1 MDEEKDIINEETLE
15 EASENIAEEITEQAE
30 AAAEDAENA
39 AGAVEEEA
47 EKIAEKVS
55 EKKESTEKTFGR
67 KLLDD
72 TIDIVESTL
81 VTIFI
86 IGMIFTYLLHPVS
99 VVGGSM
105 NPTLKD
111 SDKIM
116 MSTVFFNLKYGDIIV
131 VDNDKAYD
139 IDENGDPVAVNID
152 GNRLKECI
160 IKRVIATP
168 GQEIDIR
175 DGKAYVD
182 GKELDEPY
190 VMKDARTDPL
200 TGFNGKYPFKVPD
213 GYYFVMG
220 DNREASSDSRD
231 AGVGLIKKSQVYGK
245 AILRYQP
252 FDKFKFLFN
261 SKNESAN

>member
-1 MDEEKDIINEETLE
+1 MNEEKDIINEEISE
-15 EASENIAEEITEQAE
+15 EASADIAEDNAE
-30 AAAEDAENA
+30 ESTP
-39 AGAVEEEA
+39 A
-47 EKIAEKVS
+47 EKNTD
-55 EKKESTEKTFGR
+55 EKKSFGKR
-67 KLLDD
+67 FLED
-72 TIDIVESTL
+72 TIDIVESTI

-105 NPTLKD
+105 NPTLMD

-116 MSTVFFNLKYGDIIV
+116 MTTVFTKLKYGDIIV

-190 VMKDARTDPL
+190 VMKDAKTETL
-200 TGFNGKYPFKVPD
+200 TAFNGKYPFKVPD

-220 DNREASSDSRD
+220 DNREKSSDSRD

-252 FDKFKFLFN
+252 FSDFKFLLN

>member
-15 EASENIAEEITEQAE
+15 EASENIAEEVT
-30 AAAEDAENA
+30 
-39 AGAVEEEA
+39 EEA
-47 EKIAEKVS
+47 EKAEEIV
-55 EKKESTEKTFGR
+55 EKKAESKKDDGEKSFGKR
-67 KLLDD
+67 LLED
-72 TIDIVESTL
+72 TIDVVESTL

-105 NPTLKD
+105 NPTLENN
-111 SDKIM
+111 DKIM
-116 MSTVFFNLKYGDIIV
+116 MSTVYFNLKYGDIVV

-231 AGVGLIKKSQVYGK
+231 AGVGLIKKSQIYGK